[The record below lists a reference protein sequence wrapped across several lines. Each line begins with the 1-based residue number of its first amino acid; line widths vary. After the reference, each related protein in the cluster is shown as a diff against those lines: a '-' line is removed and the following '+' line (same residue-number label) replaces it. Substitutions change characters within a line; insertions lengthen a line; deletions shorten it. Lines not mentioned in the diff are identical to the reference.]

1 MTTATTTAGA
11 PASIEPSPGSRL
23 DALAAAYAQAKPAAD
38 AAAARLKE
46 ITDAIKVELTTAA
59 PGSTQVDLHSSE
71 LERPLRLSARTSWR
85 LDTNRL
91 KAEAPNLYVRFAER
105 RTVWDLRAVR

>member
-1 MTTATTTAGA
+1 MTAATTAGA
-11 PASIEPSPGSRL
+11 VPALVEPATGSRL

-46 ITDAIKVELTTAA
+46 ITDAIKVELTNAA
-59 PGSTQVDLHSSE
+59 PGSTQVDLHSQE

-105 RTVWDLRAVR
+105 RTVWDLRTVR